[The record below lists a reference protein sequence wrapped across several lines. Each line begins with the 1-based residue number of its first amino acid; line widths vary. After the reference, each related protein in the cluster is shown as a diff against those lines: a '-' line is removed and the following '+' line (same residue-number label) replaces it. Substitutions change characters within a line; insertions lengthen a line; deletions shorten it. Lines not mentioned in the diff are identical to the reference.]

1 MPDSVTE
8 EVLDVIAATQ
18 RIPREK
24 ITLDGRFEDLGM
36 DSMDAVN
43 ILFALEEKF
52 DITIPDESAKQI
64 RNIREMVEGVQKL
77 VDAKQA
83 AQ

>member
-1 MPDSVTE
+1 MPSDVTE
-8 EVLDVIAATQ
+8 DVLNVIAQAQ

-24 ITLDGRFEDLGM
+24 VTIDSRFEDLGL

-43 ILFALEEKF
+43 IMFALEDKF

-64 RNIREMVEGVQKL
+64 RNIRQMVEGVQRL
-77 VDAKQA
+77 VDSKAVQ
-83 AQ
+83 

>member
-1 MPDSVTE
+1 
-8 EVLDVIAATQ
+8 
-18 RIPREK
+18 
-24 ITLDGRFEDLGM
+24 M

-52 DITIPDESAKQI
+52 DITIPDEAAKQI
-64 RNIREMVEGVQKL
+64 RSTREMVEGVQTM
-77 VDAKQA
+77 VDAKAEQA

>member
-1 MPDSVTE
+1 MSTNVTE
-8 EVLDVIAATQ
+8 EVLGVIADTQ
-18 RIPREK
+18 RIPRDK
-24 ITLDGRFEDLGM
+24 IILDSRFEELGM

-52 DITIPDESAKQI
+52 DITIPDEAAKQI
-64 RNIREMVEGVQKL
+64 RSIRQMVDGVQGL
-77 VDAKQA
+77 VDAKA